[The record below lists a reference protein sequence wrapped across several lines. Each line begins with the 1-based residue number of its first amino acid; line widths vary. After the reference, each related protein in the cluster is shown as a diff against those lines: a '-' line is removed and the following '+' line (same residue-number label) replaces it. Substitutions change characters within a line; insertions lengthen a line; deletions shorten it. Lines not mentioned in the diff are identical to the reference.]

1 MEPLLPL
8 FDLAGLAGALP
19 AAWQSRVLGQVG
31 PARVKLLRMDELAYG
46 EETHD
51 YNEALLVV
59 SGRMLLEVAGAAVTV
74 EAGSMYLVEAGT
86 GHAVLAGS
94 HGSLVIVDL

>member
-1 MEPLLPL
+1 MPL
-8 FDLAGLAGALP
+8 FDVPSLAGALP
-19 AAWQSRVLGQVG
+19 AAWQSHVVGRVG
-31 PARVKLLRMDELAYG
+31 PARIKLLRMDEMAYG

-51 YNEALLVV
+51 YNEALLVM

-86 GHAVLAGS
+86 AHAVLAGS